1 MGVVKEER
9 DALDRVLRRYLSSG
23 TPEALL
29 AEATAGWSAFDE
41 HTVTANGNGAPPA
54 ATPLAPSTAPARLRA
69 ARRTRPVDE
78 VQGVQRFCVSP
89 DRSAVLIE
97 ARSTVGPIT
106 FGAIGIVGWIETT
119 VGDGALEPGEHTRAH
134 LEIALERL
142 ASGNRLYDAEL
153 LRRIDARRHPL
164 VTLDLDAVTPIGPP
178 ERFALV
184 GSIEFHGVRRQLQGT
199 VVASMPNARDARD
212 TRGTRL
218 RHPRLRHLLADGVDV
233 QDLSRRDGETAA
245 RGGARRL
252 TGKAGRMK
260 MLFVLAAGYVLGAT
274 AGSRDFD
281 ELFDSV
287 RAIRDSE
294 EFDDFLSALRSH
306 ASHTLRELADM
317 LERVGPE
324 AVSSNDLVERV
335 KQIAVRG

>member
-1 MGVVKEER
+1 M
-9 DALDRVLRRYLSSG
+9 
-23 TPEALL
+23 
-29 AEATAGWSAFDE
+29 
-41 HTVTANGNGAPPA
+41 
-54 ATPLAPSTAPARLRA
+54 
-69 ARRTRPVDE
+69 
-78 VQGVQRFCVSP
+78 QRFSVSP
-89 DRSAVLIE
+89 DRAAVLIE

-164 VTLDLDAVTPIGPP
+164 VTLDLDAVTPSVRPSASHSWARSSSTASGDSSR
-178 ERFALV
+178 ERSWRACRIRGTLPIR
-184 GSIEFHGVRRQLQGT
+184 GEHGVRH
-199 VVASMPNARDARD
+199 S
-212 TRGTRL
+212 
-218 RHPRLRHLLADGVDV
+218 RLRHLLPDGADV
-233 QDLSRRDGETAA
+233 QDLSRRHGEAAA

-252 TGKAGRMK
+252 TGKAGPMK
-260 MLFVLAAGYVLGAT
+260 MLFALAAGYVLGAT

-294 EFDDFLSALRSH
+294 EFHDFLVRARSH

-324 AVSSNDLVERV
+324 AVTTNDLVERV